1 MEMIAMKEL
10 FRKLPGVSVLTVA
23 TAMALGSAGAYAQ
36 EKTITLCWAAWDPAN
51 ALVELSKDFTAKS
64 GIKMKFEFV
73 PWPNFADRMLNE
85 LNSKGKL
92 CDLIIGDSQWVGG
105 SAESGHYV
113 KLNDFFAKE
122 GIKMTDFA
130 PATVT
135 GYAEWPKGTPNY
147 WALPAMAD
155 AVGWTYR
162 KDWFAKPEIQAEFKK
177 KFNRDLTPPKTWTEL
192 RQVSEFFQNRMIDGK
207 KVYGAYIYTERG
219 SEGITMGVT
228 NALYPMGFKYQDPK
242 KPYAMDGFVNSADSI
257 KALEFYKSIYKGS
270 TAPGMTNAYMGEGLD
285 AFKSG
290 QVAMQ
295 MNWFAFF
302 PGLAKDPAVGGDK
315 IGFFSNPSDKGKGVQ
330 LGGQG
335 ISVVSY
341 SPNKDASLQ
350 YIKWFANPDVQK
362 KWQAIGGSSA
372 HNAVLNDPGYAKSSP
387 FAQSFL
393 DSMSMVVDFWAEPS
407 YAQLMQAMQ
416 KRVHDYVVADKG
428 TAKEALDSLVADWK
442 KVFKEDGKLK

>member
-1 MEMIAMKEL
+1 MKSIAK
-10 FRKLPGVSVLTVA
+10 KLPGVL
-23 TAMALGSAGAYAQ
+23 AMAAVAALGLAGTAARAQ
-36 EKTITLCWAAWDPAN
+36 DKTITLCWAAWDPAN

-73 PWPNFADRMLNE
+73 PWTNFADRMLNE

-92 CDLIIGDSQWVGG
+92 CDLIIGDSQWIGG
-105 SAESGHYV
+105 SAEQGHYV

-122 GIKMTDFA
+122 GIKMTDFM

-135 GYAEWPKGTPNY
+135 GYAEWPKNTPNY

-162 KDWFAKPEIQAEFKK
+162 KDWFAKPEIRAEFKT
-177 KFNRDLTPPKTWTEL
+177 KFNRDLAPPKTWAEFK
-192 RQVSEFFQNRMIDGK
+192 QVSEFFQGRMIDGK
-207 KVYGAYIYTERG
+207 KVYGAYLFTERG

-228 NALYPMGFKYQDPK
+228 NVLYPMGFKYEDPK
-242 KPYAMDGFVNSADSI
+242 KPYAMDGFVNSADAVR
-257 KALEFYKSIYKGS
+257 ALEFYKTLYKGS
-270 TAPGMTNAYMGEGLD
+270 TPPGLTNAYMGEGLD

-290 QVAMQ
+290 QAAMM

-302 PGLAKDPAVGGDK
+302 PGLYKDPNVGGEK
-315 IGFFSNPSDKGKGVQ
+315 IGFFTNPSDKGKGVQ

-335 ISVVSY
+335 ISVVAY
-341 SPNKDASLQ
+341 SPNRSESLQ
-350 YIKWFANPDVQK
+350 YVKWFANPEVQK

-372 HNAVLNDPGYAKSSP
+372 AKAVLNDPGYASSSP
-387 FAQSFL
+387 FAQNFL
-393 DSMSMVVDFWAEPS
+393 ESMGMVVDFWAEPS
-407 YAQLMQAMQ
+407 YAQLMLAMQ

-428 TAKEALDSLVADWK
+428 TAKEALDSLVVDWK
-442 KVFKEDGKLK
+442 KVFKDDGKVK

>member
-1 MEMIAMKEL
+1 MNL
-10 FRKLPGVSVLTVA
+10 KLKSLSGLQALAAAAVLS
-23 TAMALGSAGAYAQ
+23 LGSTAAHAQ
-36 EKTITLCWAAWDPAN
+36 DKTITLCWAAWDPAN

-64 GIKMKFEFV
+64 GVKMKFEFV

-92 CDLIIGDSQWVGG
+92 CDLMIGDSQWIGG
-105 SAESGHYV
+105 AAESGHYV
-113 KLNDFFAKE
+113 KLNEFFAKE
-122 GIKMTDFA
+122 GIKMSDFA

-155 AVGWTYR
+155 SVGWTYR
-162 KDWFAKPEIQAEFKK
+162 KDWFSKPELQAEFKK
-177 KFNRDLTPPKTWTEL
+177 KHNRDLAPPKTWTEFK
-192 RQVSEFFQNRMIDGK
+192 QVSEFFQGRMVDGK
-207 KVYGAYIYTERG
+207 KVYGAYIFTERG

-228 NALYPMGFKYQDPK
+228 NVLVPMGFKYQDPK
-242 KPYAMDGFVNSADSI
+242 KPYAMNGFVNSPDAV
-257 KALEFYKSIYKGS
+257 KALEFYKSIHKGS
-270 TAPGMTNAYMGEGLD
+270 TPPGLTNAYMAEGLD

-290 QVAMQ
+290 QVAMM

-302 PGLAKDPAVGGDK
+302 PGLNKDPNVGGNK
-315 IGFFSNPSDKGKGVQ
+315 IGFFANPADKGKGVQ

-341 SPNKDASLQ
+341 SNSKNEALQ
-350 YIKWFANPDVQK
+350 YIKWFADPAVQK

-372 HNAVLNDPGYAKSSP
+372 AKAVLNDPGYAKSSP
-387 FAQSFL
+387 FAQAFL
-393 DSMSMVVDFWAEPS
+393 DSMGMVVDFWAEPS
-407 YAQLMQAMQ
+407 YAQLMLAMQ
-416 KRVHDYVVADKG
+416 RRMHDFVVADKG
-428 TAKEALDSLVADWK
+428 TAKEALDGLVADWT